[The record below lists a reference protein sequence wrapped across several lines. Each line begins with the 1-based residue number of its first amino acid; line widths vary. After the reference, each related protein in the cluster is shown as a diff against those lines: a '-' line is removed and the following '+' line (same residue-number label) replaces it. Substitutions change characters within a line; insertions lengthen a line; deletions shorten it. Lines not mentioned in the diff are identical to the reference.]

1 MRPLARR
8 RSCKRSKLLCCGG
21 SRACRAG
28 AERRRVGCSTLDDNY
43 KRFTRAIITIIFC
56 PLLAAFAQ
64 ELTPTP
70 TPQTA
75 GESVATTFDVI
86 VTGSNI
92 PTAEEVGPNPVDTY
106 RREDITR
113 LGVRSATDL
122 VQKLPAATGPSINE
136 NINNFGDGRTE
147 IDLRGMFAK
156 ETLVLQDG
164 RRLASDG
171 FAGYTVDLNF
181 FFNSTVDLNLFP
193 LGLIDHIDILKDGA
207 SAIYGSDA
215 VGGVFNV
222 WLIHRFRGLEI
233 YASYGN
239 ANLGASNDQGE
250 ERAYLLAGTGDDKTD
265 IVVYA
270 ELYNRAAIYNRD
282 RDITSNADF
291 TRFGGSD
298 TRSGDFAGR
307 VGSFVYQPSLNGGA
321 RSPTPHAFPNVAKD
335 PQYVPLSSLPQDERL
350 FNFNALT
357 PAMAPVDREYLYGS
371 LETKICQQYLEL
383 FCDFKYVRSFFDS
396 ALGPARFMPDV
407 FTDALHPF
415 GISPAGIS
423 VPIQNPFN
431 PFTVP
436 DYTSPGGADPKFPGT
451 QVSAA
456 PPGTEFTTGVRY
468 RALEAGPFTDKI
480 TTHNYEFTG
489 GLKGNL
495 GEFGDYFK
503 TWNWQTGFRYNED
516 QRIERFGGLVD
527 NDALRAALLDTDPA
541 TAFNPF
547 GINQNSPAV
556 IDKVFTTTQRLGTT
570 SLLLEDLKLYGDLWN
585 LPAGP
590 VSFAIG
596 GEHRTERASDQPNSL
611 TASGQTIGAAAT
623 NFESTKGSRDVW
635 SIYWEVR
642 VPVTSP
648 VWNCPG
654 LYSLELGYQ
663 ERYDNYSD
671 FGGSERPK
679 VFLRWQPIDS
689 ALTFRATYNEAFH
702 APTLRDLFGGALQGT
717 SFVFDQRSPATEF
730 LVPISIGGNPNLQP
744 ETAYEWTYG
753 AVVTPGKWWSPV
765 QGLTIS
771 ADFYHIDIR
780 GVTAQLTAQF
790 LVDHEDEFPGLVI
803 RGPSTGPDDPFGPIV
818 RLLLLEENLGRFI
831 EEGWDYE
838 AVYSFDTS
846 RLGHGD
852 WGTVTLRLNG
862 TYIDRAVIQAVPGAR
877 EQSVA
882 DKFGAGFPGT
892 ATIFGLGSF
901 THNRWYASLSYDGS
915 PGSWLAGLD
924 SGFTVHYIG
933 NYRDNRSPNFF
944 KARKIREWTTLDF
957 ILNYTF
963 NLPGSVAQNEVA
975 GYARDGGKNAEMK
988 DRKGKNVMPVST
1000 AEYNPCGWR
1009 AWLNNTTVT
1018 LGVNNVFDLSPPFV
1032 AGAGENGYDESTA
1045 NIKGRTWYVALT
1057 KRF

>member
-1 MRPLARR
+1 VGIPL
-8 RSCKRSKLLCCGG
+8 LLASISSGQDTM
-21 SRACRAG
+21 STSQEAD
-28 AERRRVGCSTLDDNY
+28 RRV
-43 KRFTRAIITIIFC
+43 AI
-56 PLLAAFAQ
+56 
-64 ELTPTP
+64 
-70 TPQTA
+70 
-75 GESVATTFDVI
+75 VAEVI

-92 PTAEEVGPNPVDTY
+92 PTSEEVGPNPVDTY

-113 LGVRSATDL
+113 LGVRSATDF
-122 VQKLPAATGPSINE
+122 VQKLPVSTGAAINE
-136 NINNFGDGRTE
+136 NLTNGGDGRTE
-147 IDLRGMFAK
+147 VNLRGILPK

-164 RRLASDG
+164 RRLAPAG
-171 FAGYTVDLNF
+171 FAGDTVDLNM
-181 FFNSTVDLNLFP
+181 FP
-193 LGLIDHIDILKDGA
+193 FGLIDHIDILKDGA

-215 VGGVFNV
+215 VDGVFNV
-222 WLIHRFRGLEI
+222 WLIHRFRGVEI

-239 ANLGASNDQGE
+239 ANLGFANDMGE

-270 ELYNRAAIYNRD
+270 ELYNRAAIYSRD
-282 RDITSNADF
+282 ADISRNADY
-291 TRFGGSD
+291 RPFGGSD
-298 TRSGDFAGR
+298 LRSGNYAGR
-307 VGSFVYQPSLNGGA
+307 VESFGSFVYQPSLNGGA
-321 RSPTPHAFPNVAKD
+321 LSPTPHAFPNVFND
-335 PQYVPLSSLPQDERL
+335 PQYVPVSILPREQQL
-350 FNFNALT
+350 FNFAELT
-357 PAMAPVDREYLYGS
+357 PAIAPVDREYLYGS
-371 LETKICQQYLEL
+371 LDTKLCQEYLEL
-383 FCDFKYVRSFFDS
+383 FGDFKYVRSFWD
-396 ALGPARFMPDV
+396 GARAPPTFTPDV
-407 FTDALHPF
+407 FTDATNSL

-436 DYTSPGGADPKFPGT
+436 DYISPGGADPRLPET

-456 PPGTEFTTGVRY
+456 PPGTQFTTGVRY
-468 RALEAGPFTDKI
+468 RGLEAGPFTDKI
-480 TTHNYEFTG
+480 TTQNYEFTA
-489 GLKGNL
+489 GLKGNF

-516 QRIERFGGLVD
+516 QRIERFGGIV
-527 NDALRAALLDTDPA
+527 NSNALRAALLDTDPA

-570 SLLLEDLKLYGDLWN
+570 SLILEDLKLYGELGG

-590 VSFAIG
+590 ISFAIG
-596 GEHRTERASDQPNSL
+596 GEHRTEHATDQPDSL

-623 NFESTKGSRDVW
+623 NFQSTKGSRDVW

-702 APTLRDLFGGALQGT
+702 APTLRDLFFAGLQGT
-717 SFVFDQRSPATEF
+717 SLVFDQRSPATDF
-730 LVPISIGGNPNLQP
+730 LVPTSSGGNPNLQP

-753 AVVTPGKWWSPV
+753 AVVTPGKWWSPL

-780 GVTAQLTAQF
+780 GVTTQLTSQF
-790 LVDHEDEFPGLVI
+790 LVAHEDEFPGLVI

-818 RLLLLEENLGRFI
+818 RLLLSEENLGRFI

-852 WGTVTLRLNG
+852 WGTVTLALNG
-862 TYIDRAVIQAVPGAR
+862 NYLDRAVLQATPDAR
-877 EQSVA
+877 EKSVVGQ
-882 DKFGAGFPGT
+882 FGAGFLRTG
-892 ATIFGLGSF
+892 AVFGSGSF
-901 THNRWYASLSYDGS
+901 TRNRWYASLFYDGR
-915 PGSWLAGLD
+915 PGSSLGGLD
-924 SGFTVHYIG
+924 TGFTVHYIG
-933 NYRDNRSPNFF
+933 QYWDIDLS
-944 KARKIREWTTLDF
+944 RKVREWTTLDF

-963 NLPGSVAQNEVA
+963 RLPAAPRLGEIP
-975 GYARDGGKNAEMK
+975 GYAKNSGQNVKTKEGK
-988 DRKGKNVMPVST
+988 DKNVMPAST
-1000 AEYNPCGWR
+1000 AEYNACGWR
-1009 AWLNNTTVT
+1009 AWLNNTTIT
-1018 LGVNNVFDLSPPFV
+1018 LGVNNLFDLVPPFV
-1032 AGAGENGYDESTA
+1032 AGSGENGYDEATA